1 MPAVDLWVFPPQVGE
16 RFLVCSDGLNGE
28 LGDPEIGAILGAHDD
43 PGDAAVALVDAAVDA
58 GGRDNVTVV
67 VVALDRRD
75 DDGDDLDVDTAPR
88 SEVRR
93 AAT

>member
-1 MPAVDLWVFPPQVGE
+1 MPAVDLWVFPPHVGE
-16 RFLVCSDGLNGE
+16 RFIICSDGLNGE
-28 LGDPEIGAILGAHDD
+28 LGDREIAAVLAEHDD
-43 PGDAAVALVDAAVDA
+43 PGSAATALVEAAVDA

-75 DDGDDLDVDTAPR
+75 DDADDLDVDTAPR

-93 AAT
+93 TAT